1 MRNLITLPSLL
12 FFILILSG
20 CSSLP
25 TDAEIQIQV
34 AKHVLSDNNAK
45 IFSLENFHKV
55 NGLSVDKQTYIAEV
69 EYDLVFRKGLE
80 ELSEELNRT
89 SSDNPLAAFG
99 SGMELL
105 AQLMKYGQFKAG
117 DRIPH
122 HEKYKLIKTEQGW
135 RMAND
140 FNL

>member
-1 MRNLITLPSLL
+1 MRTLISLSILL
-12 FFILILSG
+12 FLTSCLSG
-20 CSSLP
+20 CQTIP

-45 IFSLENFHKV
+45 IFSLENFRKV
-55 NGLSVDKQTYIAEV
+55 NGLSVDKQTYIVEV
-69 EYDLVFRKGLE
+69 KYDLVFRKGLE

-89 SSDNPLAAFG
+89 SNNNPLAAFG

-135 RMAND
+135 RMADD

>member
-1 MRNLITLPSLL
+1 MRSLISLSILL
-12 FFILILSG
+12 FAMLGLGG
-20 CSSLP
+20 CQSVP

-34 AKHVLSDNNAK
+34 AKQVLSHNNEK

-80 ELSEELNRT
+80 ELSAELNRT
-89 SSDNPLAAFG
+89 SNDNPLAAFG

-105 AQLMKYGQFKAG
+105 TQLMKYGQFKAG

-122 HEKYKLIKTEQGW
+122 HEKFKLIKTEQGW
-135 RMAND
+135 RMAAD

>member
-1 MRNLITLPSLL
+1 MRTLISLTSFL
-12 FFILILSG
+12 FVILLLSG
-20 CSSLP
+20 CQSVPS
-25 TDAEIQIQV
+25 DAEIQIQV
-34 AKHVLSDNNAK
+34 AKKVLSNNNEK
-45 IFSLENFHKV
+45 IFSLDNFHKV

-69 EYDLVFRKGLE
+69 EYGLVFRKGLE

-89 SSDNPLAAFG
+89 SNDNPLAAFG
-99 SGMELL
+99 SGTELL

-122 HEKYKLIKTEQGW
+122 HEKFKLIKTEQGW
-135 RMAND
+135 RMADD

>member
-1 MRNLITLPSLL
+1 MRTLTSLTSFVFLILL
-12 FFILILSG
+12 LSG
-20 CSSLP
+20 CQSIP

-34 AKHVLSDNNAK
+34 AKKVLSHNNEK

-55 NGLSVDKQTYIAEV
+55 NGLSVDQQTYIAEV

-80 ELSEELNRT
+80 ELSAELNRT
-89 SSDNPLAAFG
+89 TSDNPLAALG

-122 HEKYKLIKTEQGW
+122 HEKFKLIKTEQGW
-135 RMAND
+135 RMADD